1 MSNEFQTYLSEHQ
14 KTIGYIA
21 TPIAIIMFASLI
33 EIFISNLKGESN
45 IIIQP
50 LATFINGIVWTLYAY
65 GRKDYFLLIPN
76 GLATVLGAMTA
87 MAAFI

>member
-1 MSNEFQTYLSEHQ
+1 MGNKFQNYLEEHQ
-14 KTIGYIA
+14 KTIGVIA

-33 EIFISNLKGESN
+33 EVLLSNLRGDSK

-50 LATFINGIVWTLYAY
+50 MATAVNGFIWTLYAY

-76 GLATVLGAMTA
+76 ILALVLGTLTTVV
-87 MAAFI
+87 AFI